1 MKNTC
6 FDASLASKQCVHT
19 ALVNHLQKGSMQWSI
34 LQTREMLTKL
44 ALAGFAIYYIV
55 LKNAECAYSMIV
67 NNH

>member
-6 FDASLASKQCVHT
+6 FDASLAFKQCVHT

-44 ALAGFAIYYIV
+44 ALA
-55 LKNAECAYSMIV
+55 V
-67 NNH
+67 N